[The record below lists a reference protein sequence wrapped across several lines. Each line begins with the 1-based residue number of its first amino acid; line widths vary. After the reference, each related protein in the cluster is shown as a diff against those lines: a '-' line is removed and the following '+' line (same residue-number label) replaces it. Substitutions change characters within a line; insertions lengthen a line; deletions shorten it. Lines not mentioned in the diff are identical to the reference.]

1 MRLVCGFGF
10 GDLSIVKTEALG
22 AAVAAALLL
31 TAAPV
36 VGWSAEN
43 PPERSPE
50 KAAERSADPTAG
62 LTRQAGLLPVYV
74 DKDKGRILVALPA
87 ADAGGVSGRF
97 LYVTALKTGLGS
109 APVGLDRARLGRSQ
123 ILVFRRIGQKVVAEY
138 ENPRFVAA
146 GASADEQAA
155 AHDAFAVSTVWAG
168 KVEGVTP
175 DGRILVD
182 LSGFLTRDVEDIA
195 GDLQRSGER
204 GYKLVPDLSVAD
216 PAAVKVFPLNLEFE
230 ARQTFASD
238 TPGPEVR
245 NIAPDAKLITLTVR
259 HSLIKLPEPGYVP
272 RYFDPRS
279 GGFDSIVYDYAAPL
293 DKDIAVRLA
302 HRYRLEKTDPTAAVS
317 PVKKPIV
324 YYVDR
329 AAPEP
334 VRTALQQG
342 ASWWAKAFEA
352 AGFKDA
358 YRVEIMPEGAD
369 PLDVR
374 YNVINWVDRAT
385 RGWSYGA
392 SVVDPRTGEIV
403 KGSVLLGALR
413 VRQDMLI
420 FEGLVGADLDGTGGP
435 NDPVQV
441 SITRLRE
448 LAAHEVGHT
457 LGFAHNFG
465 ASTQGRTSVMD
476 YPAPRVKLTGGK
488 IDLSDA
494 YGKDIGD
501 WDRFIVDWMY
511 ADVPAGPAGEQAL
524 AAKAKAAAEQLRF
537 VQDDDARPVNSGHPA
552 GAIWDDGSDPVAELD
567 RTMAVRRVA
576 IDQFG
581 ERALRPGEA
590 LEALRRKFV
599 PIYLLHRY
607 QVEAAAKSV
616 GGVDFGYGVKG
627 DRNAAAAVV
636 PAERQRAALT
646 ALMAAMTPQALDTP
660 ERLIPLLSSG
670 QSGRGDRQ
678 SEIETFG
685 TAGGPVYD
693 SLVAADVGAQ
703 IVLDALTASERLN
716 RLVDQHR
723 RDPAEPGVGEIT
735 HRLLTAAFT
744 PAAGRY
750 AEIAR
755 RVQTR
760 TVLDLAA
767 AARKPATSPG
777 AASEI
782 DQALADLA
790 VKLKATPGADPAERA
805 HRLRL
810 AALLQDK
817 DELKRVLADPKLKPE
832 TPPGMPIGEVD

>member
-1 MRLVCGFGF
+1 
-10 GDLSIVKTEALG
+10 VKTRLFG
-22 AAVAAALLL
+22 AAAAAVMLFAAMPALSQEKA
-31 TAAPV
+31 TAAKPGDAT
-36 VGWSAEN
+36 VGLA
-43 PPERSPE
+43 
-50 KAAERSADPTAG
+50 
-62 LTRQAGLLPVYV
+62 RQDGLLPVFI

-87 ADAGGVSGRF
+87 PDAGGASGRF

-109 APVGLDRARLGRSQ
+109 APIGLDRARISQ
-123 ILVFRRIGQKVVAEY
+123 SRILVFRRIGQKVIAEY
-138 ENPRFVAA
+138 ENPRFVAS

-168 KVEGVTP
+168 KVEGLTA
-175 DGRILVD
+175 DGRVLVD
-182 LSGFLTRDVEDIA
+182 LSGFLTRDAEDIA
-195 GDLQRSGER
+195 GGLQRSGER
-204 GYKLVPDLSVAD
+204 GYKIVPDLSVAD
-216 PAAVKVFPLNLEFE
+216 PSAVKVFPLNLEFE

-238 TPGPEVR
+238 TPGAEVR
-245 NIAPDAKLITLTVR
+245 NIAPDAKAITLTIR
-259 HSLIKLPEPGYVP
+259 HSLIKLPEPGYQP
-272 RYFDPRS
+272 RHFDPRA

-302 HRYRLEKTDPTAAVS
+302 HRFRLEKTDPSKAVS

-385 RGWSYGA
+385 RGWSYGQ
-392 SVVDPRTGEIV
+392 SITDPRTGEII

-420 FEGLVGADLDGTGGP
+420 FEGLVGADQDGKGGP
-435 NDPVQV
+435 SDPVQV

-448 LAAHEVGHT
+448 LSAHEVGHT

-465 ASTQGRTSVMD
+465 ASTQGRASVMD
-476 YPAPRVKLTGGK
+476 YPAPRVKLTSGK

-511 ADVPAGPAGEQAL
+511 GDVPAGAAGEKAL
-524 AAKAKAAAEQLRF
+524 AAKAKAAAEHLRF
-537 VQDDDARPVNSGHPA
+537 VQDDDARPVESGHPA
-552 GAIWDDGSDPVAELD
+552 GAIWDDGTDPIAELD
-567 RTMAVRRVA
+567 RMMAVRRVA
-576 IDQFG
+576 LDQFG
-581 ERALRPGEA
+581 EKALRPGEA

-627 DRNAAAAVV
+627 DKNAAATVV
-636 PAERQRAALT
+636 PADRQRAALT
-646 ALMAAMTPQALDTP
+646 SLLAAMTPEALDTP

-678 SEIETFG
+678 SEIEVFA
-685 TAGGPVYD
+685 TAGGPIYD

-703 IVLDALTASERLN
+703 VVLDALTASPRLN
-716 RLVDQHR
+716 RMVDQHR
-723 RDPAEPGVGEIT
+723 RDPNAPGVSELT
-735 HRLLTAAFT
+735 ERLLTATFA
-744 PAAGRY
+744 PATGRY
-750 AEIAR
+750 GEVAH

-760 TVLDLAA
+760 TVLELAE

-777 AASEI
+777 AAAEI
-782 DQALADLA
+782 EQALADLA
-790 VKLKATPGADPAERA
+790 VKLKAAPGSDPSERA

-810 AALLQDK
+810 AALLTDK

-832 TPPGMPIGEVD
+832 VPPGMPIGSAEDGEG

>member
-1 MRLVCGFGF
+1 M
-10 GDLSIVKTEALG
+10 LG
-22 AAVAAALLL
+22 AAAALAMVF
-31 TAAPV
+31 TSAPAKAVDTPQAPV
-36 VGWSAEN
+36 N
-43 PPERSPE
+43 PV
-50 KAAERSADPTAG
+50 AG
-62 LTRQAGLLPVYV
+62 LTRQDGLVPVYV

-87 ADAGGVSGRF
+87 ADATGVNGRF

-109 APVGLDRARLGRSQ
+109 APIGLDRARIGRSE
-123 ILVFRRIGQKVVAEY
+123 ILVFRRFGQKVVAEY
-138 ENPRFVAA
+138 ENPRFRAT

-168 KVEGVTP
+168 KVEGVMA
-175 DGRILVD
+175 DGRVLVD
-182 LSGFLTRDVEDIA
+182 LSSFLTRDVEDIA
-195 GDLQRSGER
+195 GDLQRAGEK
-204 GYKLVPDLSVAD
+204 GFKQVADLSVAD

-238 TPGPEVR
+238 TPGAEVR

-272 RYFDPRS
+272 RVFDPRS

-302 HRYRLEKTDPTAAVS
+302 HRFRLEKTDPSKAVS
-317 PVKKPIV
+317 TVKKPIV

-334 VRTALQQG
+334 IRTALQQG

-385 RGWSYGA
+385 RGWSYGQ
-392 SVVDPRTGEIV
+392 SITDPRTGEIV

-420 FEGLVGADLDGTGGP
+420 FEGLVGADQEGKGGP

-441 SITRLRE
+441 TITRLRE
-448 LAAHEVGHT
+448 LSAHEVGHT

-465 ASTQGRTSVMD
+465 ASTQGRPSVMD
-476 YPAPRVKLTGGK
+476 YPAPRVKLTAGK

-511 ADVPAGPAGEQAL
+511 ADVPAGAAGEKAL
-524 AAKAKAAAEQLRF
+524 AAKARAAAEHLRF
-537 VQDDDARPVNSGHPA
+537 VQDNDARPVGSGHPA
-552 GAIWDDGSDPVAELD
+552 GAIWDDGADSVAELD
-567 RTMAVRRVA
+567 RMMAVRKVA

-581 ERALRPGEA
+581 EQALKPGEA

-616 GGVDFGYGVKG
+616 GGADFGYGVKG
-627 DRNAAAAVV
+627 DRNAAATVV
-636 PAERQRAALT
+636 PGERQRAALS
-646 ALMAAMTPQALDTP
+646 ALLAAIKPEALDTP

-670 QSGRGDRQ
+670 QSGREDRQ
-678 SEIETFG
+678 SEIEVFA
-685 TAGGPVYD
+685 TAGGPIYD
-693 SLVAADVGAQ
+693 SLVAADVGTG
-703 IVLDALTASERLN
+703 IVVEALTAPERLN

-723 RDPAEPGVGEIT
+723 RDATEPGVGEVT
-735 HRLLTAAFT
+735 GRLLAAAFA

-750 AEIAR
+750 AEIAHR
-755 RVQTR
+755 TQTR
-760 TVLDLAA
+760 TVLDLAY
-767 AARKPATSPG
+767 AARLAATSPG

-790 VKLKATPGADPAERA
+790 VKLRAEPGTDPSERA
-805 HRLRL
+805 HRLHL
-810 AALLQDK
+810 AALLTDK
-817 DELKRVLADPKLKPE
+817 DELKRVLADPKMRPE
-832 TPPGMPIGEVD
+832 TPPGMPIGAAED

>member
-1 MRLVCGFGF
+1 MKSLLFG
-10 GDLSIVKTEALG
+10 
-22 AAVAAALLL
+22 AAALALL
-31 TAAPV
+31 SAASPA
-36 VGWSAEN
+36 SAKDAGA
-43 PPERSPE
+43 PARP
-50 KAAERSADPTAG
+50 AEVTAG
-62 LTRQAGLLPVYV
+62 LTRQDGLLPVYV
-74 DKDKGRILVALPA
+74 DKDKGRILVALPPP
-87 ADAGGVSGRF
+87 DAGGVSGRF

-109 APVGLDRARLGRSQ
+109 APVGLDRARIGRSQ
-123 ILVFRRIGQKVVAEY
+123 ILVFRRLGQKVIAEY
-138 ENPRFVAA
+138 ENPRFMAA

-168 KVEGVTP
+168 KVEGVTA

-182 LSGFLTRDVEDIA
+182 LASFLTRDAEDVA
-195 GDLQRSGER
+195 GDLKRGGEP

-216 PAAVKVFPLNLEFE
+216 PGAVKVFPLNLEFE
-230 ARQTFASD
+230 ARETFASD
-238 TPGPEVR
+238 TPGPETR
-245 NIAPDAKLITLTVR
+245 NIAPDAKLITLTIR
-259 HSLIKLPEPGYVP
+259 HSLIQLPEPGYTP
-272 RYFDPRS
+272 RLFDPRA
-279 GGFDSIVYDYAAPL
+279 GAFDSIVYDYAAPL

-302 HRYRLEKTDPTAAVS
+302 HRFRLEKTDPTAAVS

-334 VRTALQQG
+334 VRTALREG

-358 YRVEIMPEGAD
+358 YRVEIMPGGAD

-385 RGWSYGA
+385 RGWSYGQ
-392 SVVDPRTGEIV
+392 SIVDPRTGEII

-435 NDPVQV
+435 NDPVRV
-441 SITRLRE
+441 SIRRLRQ

-465 ASTQGRTSVMD
+465 ASTQGRASVMD
-476 YPAPRVKLTGGK
+476 YPAPRVKLTGGR

-494 YGKDIGD
+494 YGDDIGD
-501 WDRFIVDWMY
+501 WDRFIVAQMY
-511 ADVPAGPAGEQAL
+511 GDVPAGTAGQQVL
-524 AAKAKAAAEQLRF
+524 AARAKAAAERLRF
-537 VQDDDARPVNSGHPA
+537 VQDDDARPTGSGHPA
-552 GAIWDDGSDPVAELD
+552 GAIWDDGADAVAELD
-567 RTMAVRRVA
+567 RVMAVRRVA

-590 LEALRRKFV
+590 LEALRRRFV

-627 DRNAAAAVV
+627 DRNAAATLV
-636 PAERQRAALT
+636 PPERQRAALGS
-646 ALMAAMTPQALDTP
+646 LLAAMTPQALDTP

-670 QSGRGDRQ
+670 QSGDGDRQ
-678 SEIETFG
+678 SEIETFA

-693 SLVAADVGAQ
+693 SLAAADVGAQ
-703 IVLDALTASERLN
+703 VVLDTLTAPERLN

-723 RDPAEPGVGEIT
+723 RDPAEPGVGEVT
-735 HRLLTAAFT
+735 GRLLAAAFA

-755 RVQTR
+755 RIQTR
-760 TVLDLAA
+760 AALDLAA

-777 AASEI
+777 AAAEI

-790 VKLKATPGADPAERA
+790 VKLKAAPGADPAERA

-817 DELKRVLADPKLKPE
+817 DELKRVLGDPKARPAI
-832 TPPGMPIGEVD
+832 PPGMPIGEVD

>member
-1 MRLVCGFGF
+1 VAVTL
-10 GDLSIVKTEALG
+10 LLG
-22 AAVAAALLL
+22 AAPAFAFADKPAEAP
-31 TAAPV
+31 AAP
-36 VGWSAEN
+36 
-43 PPERSPE
+43 
-50 KAAERSADPTAG
+50 KAQDPTGG
-62 LTRQAGLLPVYV
+62 LPRQDGLASVYV

-87 ADAGGVSGRF
+87 ADASGANGRF

-109 APVGLDRARLGRSQ
+109 APVGLDRARIGRSQ
-123 ILVFRRIGQKVVAEY
+123 ILVFRRIGSKVIAEY
-138 ENPRFVAA
+138 ENPRFIASN
-146 GASADEQAA
+146 ASADEQAA

-168 KVEGVTP
+168 KVEGVLP
-175 DGRILVD
+175 DGRVLVD

-238 TPGPEVR
+238 TPGPETR

-279 GGFDSIVYDYAAPL
+279 GGFDSLVYDFAAPL

-302 HRYRLEKTDPTAAVS
+302 HRFRLEKTDPSKAVS

-374 YNVINWVDRAT
+374 YNVINWVNRAT
-385 RGWSYGA
+385 RGWSYGQ
-392 SVVDPRTGEIV
+392 SITDPRTGEIV
-403 KGSVLLGALR
+403 KGSVLLGSLR

-420 FEGLVGADLDGTGGP
+420 FEGLVGADQDGTGSP

-465 ASTQGRTSVMD
+465 ASTQGRPSVMD
-476 YPAPRVKLTGGK
+476 YPAPRVKVTAGK
-488 IDLSDA
+488 VDLSDA

-501 WDRFIVDWMY
+501 WDKFIVDWMY
-511 ADVPAGPAGEQAL
+511 ADVPPGPAGERAL
-524 AAKAKAAAEQLRF
+524 AAKAKAASEHLRF
-537 VQDDDARPVNSGHPA
+537 VQDDDSRPVDSGHPA
-552 GAIWDDGSDPVAELD
+552 GAIWDDGADPIAELD
-567 RTMAVRRVA
+567 RMMAVRRVA

-607 QVEAAAKSV
+607 QVEAAAKSLA
-616 GGVDFGYGVKG
+616 GVDFGYGVKG
-627 DRNAAAAVV
+627 DASAAAKLV
-636 PAERQRAALT
+636 PADRQRAAL
-646 ALMAAMTPQALDTP
+646 ASLLAAMTPAALDTP

-670 QSGRGDRQ
+670 QSGRNDRQ
-678 SEIETFG
+678 SDIETFD
-685 TAGGPVYD
+685 TAGGPIYD
-693 SLVAADVGAQ
+693 SLVTADVGAQ
-703 IVLDALTASERLN
+703 VVLDALTAPARLN

-723 RDPAEPGVGEIT
+723 RDGAQPGVGEVT
-735 HRLLTAAFT
+735 HRILTATFA

-750 AEIAR
+750 AEVAR
-755 RVQTR
+755 RIQTR

-790 VKLKATPGADPAERA
+790 VKLKATPGTDPAERA

-817 DELKRVLADPKLKPE
+817 EELKRVLADVKARPE
-832 TPPGMPIGEVD
+832 VPPGMPIGADDGEF

>member
-1 MRLVCGFGF
+1 MKS
-10 GDLSIVKTEALG
+10 DALG
-22 AAVAAALLL
+22 AAAMLAVGAAALLL

-36 VGWSAEN
+36 PAWADKA
-43 PPERSPE
+43 PE
-50 KAAERSADPTAG
+50 KPAEKPADKAPDPTAG
-62 LTRQAGLLPVYV
+62 LARQDGLLPIYV

-87 ADAGGVSGRF
+87 ADASGVSGRF

-109 APVGLDRARLGRSQ
+109 APVGLDRARIGRSE

-155 AHDAFAVSTVWAG
+155 AHDAFAPSTVWAG
-168 KVEGVTP
+168 KVESVMA

-182 LSGFLTRDVEDIA
+182 LSSFLTRDVEDIA

-204 GYKLVPDLSVAD
+204 GYKLVPDLTVAD
-216 PAAVKVFPLNLEFE
+216 PSAVKVFPLNLEFD

-238 TPGPEVR
+238 TPSPEVR

-293 DKDIAVRLA
+293 DKDLAVRLA
-302 HRYRLEKTDPTAAVS
+302 HRYRLEKTDPTAARS

-324 YYVDR
+324 FYVDR

-334 VRTALQQG
+334 IRTALREG
-342 ASWWAKAFEA
+342 VAWWSDAFAA
-352 AGFKDA
+352 AGYEGAFRA
-358 YRVEIMPEGAD
+358 EIMPEGMD
-369 PLDVR
+369 PMDIR

-385 RGWSYGA
+385 RGWSYGQPI
-392 SVVDPRTGEIV
+392 SDPRTGEIV
-403 KGSVLLGALR
+403 KGNVLLGSLR

-420 FEGLVGADLDGTGGP
+420 FEGLVGADQDGKGGP

-476 YPAPRVKLTGGK
+476 YPAPRVKLTNGK

-494 YGKDIGD
+494 YGKDIGE
-501 WDRFIVDWMY
+501 WDRFIVDWLY
-511 ADVPAGPAGEQAL
+511 ADVPAGPAGERAL
-524 AAKAKAAAEQLRF
+524 AAKAKAAAEHLRF
-537 VQDDDARPVNSGHPA
+537 VQDDDARPVGSGHPA
-552 GAIWDDGSDPVAELD
+552 GAIWDDGTDPVAELD
-567 RTMAVRRVA
+567 RMMAVRHAA

-627 DRNAAAAVV
+627 DRNAAALVV
-636 PAERQRAALT
+636 PADRQRAAL
-646 ALMAAMTPQALDTP
+646 ASLLAAITPEALDTP

-670 QSGRGDRQ
+670 QSGRNDRQ
-678 SEIETFG
+678 SDIEVFA

-703 IVLDALTASERLN
+703 VVLDALTAPARLN

-723 RDPAEPGVGEIT
+723 RDPAEPGVGEVT
-735 HRLLTAAFT
+735 QRLLTAAFT

-755 RVQTR
+755 RVQSR

-767 AARKPATSPG
+767 TARKPATSPG
-777 AASEI
+777 APPRRDRPGPGRPGREAEGPAPGPTPPSAPTTACAWPPSCRTRKNSSASWP
-782 DQALADLA
+782 
-790 VKLKATPGADPAERA
+790 TPSPA
-805 HRLRL
+805 
-810 AALLQDK
+810 
-817 DELKRVLADPKLKPE
+817 PKI
-832 TPPGMPIGEVD
+832 PPGMPIGEG

>member
-1 MRLVCGFGF
+1 
-10 GDLSIVKTEALG
+10 VKRVLFG
-22 AAVAAALLL
+22 AAAAAVLVLA
-31 TAAPV
+31 AAPV
-36 VGWSAEN
+36 MAFQAPAQSGA
-43 PPERSPE
+43 PAKP
-50 KAAERSADPTAG
+50 ADAVAG
-62 LTRQAGLLPVYV
+62 LTRQDGLLPTWV
-74 DKDKGRILVALPA
+74 DKDKGRILVALPP
-87 ADAGGVSGRF
+87 ADASGVSGRF

-109 APVGLDRARLGRSQ
+109 APIGLDRARISQ
-123 ILVFRRIGQKVVAEY
+123 AKILVFRRIGPKVIAEY

-168 KVEGVTP
+168 KVEGLTP
-175 DGRILVD
+175 DGRVLVD
-182 LSGFLTRDVEDIA
+182 LSTFLTRDVEDIA
-195 GDLQRSGER
+195 GDLQRNGER
-204 GYKLVPDLSVAD
+204 GFKIVPDLSVAD
-216 PAAVKVFPLNLEFE
+216 PSAVKVFPQNLEFE
-230 ARQTFASD
+230 ARQTFVSD

-259 HSLIKLPEPGYVP
+259 HSLIKLPDPGYVP
-272 RYFDPRS
+272 RYFDPRT

-302 HRYRLEKTDPTAAVS
+302 HRFRLEKTDPSKAVS

-324 YYVDR
+324 FYVDR

-334 VRTALQQG
+334 VRTALREG

-358 YRVEIMPEGAD
+358 YRVEVLPEGAD

-374 YNVINWVDRAT
+374 YNMINWVDRAT

-392 SVVDPRTGEIV
+392 SIADPRTGEII

-420 FEGLVGADLDGTGGP
+420 FEGLVGADQDGKGGA
-435 NDPVQV
+435 NDPMRAA
-441 SITRLRE
+441 IGRLHQ

-465 ASTQGRTSVMD
+465 ASTQGRPSVMD
-476 YPAPRVKLTGGK
+476 YPPPRVKLTGGK

-511 ADVPAGPAGEQAL
+511 ADAPPGAAGEKVL
-524 AAKAKAAAEQLRF
+524 AGKARAAAEKLRF
-537 VQDDDARPVNSGHPA
+537 VQDTDARPVESGHPD
-552 GAIWDDGSDPVAELD
+552 GAIWDDGADPIAELD
-567 RTMAVRRVA
+567 RMMAVRKVA

-581 ERALRPGEA
+581 EKALRPGEA
-590 LEALRRKFV
+590 LEALRRKFA

-607 QVEAAAKSV
+607 QVEAAAKSL
-616 GGVDFGYGVKG
+616 GGIDFGYGVKG
-627 DRNAAAAVV
+627 DKNAAAALV

-646 ALMAAMTPQALDTP
+646 SLLAAITPEALDTP

-670 QSGRGDRQ
+670 QSGRNDRQ
-678 SEIETFG
+678 SDIEVFA

-693 SLVAADVGAQ
+693 SLVAADVGTG
-703 IVLDALTASERLN
+703 VVVEALTAPARLN

-723 RDPAEPGVGEIT
+723 RDAAEPGVGEVT
-735 HRLLTAAFT
+735 GKLLDAVFR
-744 PAAGRY
+744 PATGRY

-755 RVQTR
+755 RSQTR
-760 TVLDLAA
+760 TALDLAY
-767 AARKPATSPG
+767 AARQPATSPG

-790 VKLKATPGADPAERA
+790 EKLKAQPGTDPAERA
-805 HRLRL
+805 HRLHL
-810 AALLQDK
+810 AALLTDK
-817 DELKRVLADPKLKPE
+817 EELKRVLADPKMRPE
-832 TPPGMPIGEVD
+832 TPPGMPIGEDDDGDY

>member
-1 MRLVCGFGF
+1 MKSAIFGA
-10 GDLSIVKTEALG
+10 SVAI
-22 AAVAAALLL
+22 AVLLAAAPTL
-31 TAAPV
+31 ARDEKP
-36 VGWSAEN
+36 AE
-43 PPERSPE
+43 
-50 KAAERSADPTAG
+50 KSADVTAG
-62 LTRQAGLLPVYV
+62 LTRQDGLLPVYV
-74 DKDKGRILVALPA
+74 DRDKGRILVALPPP
-87 ADAGGVSGRF
+87 DVEGVSGRF
-97 LYVTALKTGLGS
+97 IYVTALKTGLGS
-109 APVGLDRARLGRSQ
+109 APVGLDRARIGSSQ

-138 ENPRFVAA
+138 ENSRFVAA
-146 GASADEQAA
+146 GASADERAA
-155 AHDAFAVSTVWAG
+155 ARDAFAVSTVWAG
-168 KVEGVTP
+168 KVEGVTA
-175 DGRILVD
+175 DGRTLID
-182 LSGFLTRDVEDIA
+182 LSSFLTRDVEDVA
-195 GDLQRSGER
+195 GDLKRAGEP
-204 GYKLVPDLSVAD
+204 GYKLVPDLSLAD
-216 PAAVKVFPLNLEFE
+216 PAAVKVFPQNLEFE

-238 TPGPEVR
+238 TPGAETR
-245 NIAPDAKLITLTVR
+245 NIAPDAKLITLTIR
-259 HSLIKLPEPGYVP
+259 HSLVKLPEPGYVP
-272 RYFDPRS
+272 RRFDPRS
-279 GGFDSIVYDYAAPL
+279 GAFNSIVYDYGAAL

-302 HRYRLEKTDPTAAVS
+302 HRFRLQKTDPTAAVS

-358 YRVEIMPEGAD
+358 YRVEVMPQGAD

-385 RGWSYGA
+385 RGWSYGQ
-392 SVVDPRTGEIV
+392 SITDPRTGEII
-403 KGSVLLGALR
+403 KGSVLLGSLR

-420 FEGLVGADLDGTGGP
+420 FEGLVGADQDGTGGP

-441 SITRLRE
+441 SLTRLRE
-448 LAAHEVGHT
+448 LSAHEVGHT

-476 YPAPRVKLTGGK
+476 YPAPRVKLTDGK

-494 YGKDIGD
+494 YGTDIGE
-501 WDRFIVDWMY
+501 WDRFLVDWMY
-511 ADVPAGPAGEQAL
+511 ADVPPGAAGEAAL
-524 AAKAKAAAEQLRF
+524 AAKAKAAAEHLRF
-537 VQDDDARPVNSGHPA
+537 VQDDDARPVGSGHPA
-552 GAIWDDGSDPVAELD
+552 GAIWDDGSDPIAELD
-567 RTMAVRRVA
+567 RIMAVRHVA
-576 IDQFG
+576 LQQFG

-590 LEALRRKFV
+590 LEALRRKYV

-607 QVEAAAKSV
+607 QVEATAKSV

-627 DRNAAAAVV
+627 DRNAASVVV
-636 PAERQRAALT
+636 PADRQIASLT
-646 ALMAAMTPQALDTP
+646 ALLAAMTPQALDTP

-670 QSGRGDRQ
+670 QSGDSDRQ
-678 SEIETFG
+678 SEIEVFD
-685 TAGGPVYD
+685 TAGGPVFD
-693 SLVAADVGAQ
+693 SLAAADVGAGL
-703 IVLDALTASERLN
+703 VLDALTASERLN

-723 RDPAEPGVGEIT
+723 RDAAEPGVGEVT
-735 HRLLTAAFT
+735 QRLLTAAFA

-767 AARKPATSPG
+767 AARRSATSPG
-777 AASEI
+777 AASQI

-790 VKLKATPGADPAERA
+790 VKLKTTPGADPAERA

-817 DELKRVLADPKLKPE
+817 DELRRVLADPKLKAQV
-832 TPPGMPIGEVD
+832 PPGMPIGEDWGGEG

>member
-1 MRLVCGFGF
+1 MKSRLFG
-10 GDLSIVKTEALG
+10 
-22 AAVAAALLL
+22 AVAFAVILLAAGRASAKEDP
-31 TAAPV
+31 AAPIK
-36 VGWSAEN
+36 
-43 PPERSPE
+43 P
-50 KAAERSADPTAG
+50 ADPVAG
-62 LTRQAGLLPVYV
+62 LTRQEGLLPTYV
-74 DKDKGRILVALPA
+74 DSDKGRILVALPK
-87 ADAGGVSGRF
+87 ADADGTSGRF

-109 APVGLDRARLGRSQ
+109 AAAGLDRARIGRGE
-123 ILVFRRIGQKVVAEY
+123 ILVFRRLGQKVIAEY
-138 ENPRFVAA
+138 ENPRFVAPA
-146 GASADEQAA
+146 GSIDEQVA

-168 KVEGVTP
+168 KVEGVLP

-182 LSGFLTRDVEDIA
+182 LSSFLTRDVEDIA
-195 GDLQRSGER
+195 GDLQRSGEK
-204 GYKLVPDLSVAD
+204 GYKLVPDLSMAD
-216 PAAVKVFPLNLEFE
+216 PGAVKVFPLNLEFE

-272 RYFDPRS
+272 RRFDPRS
-279 GGFDSIVYDYAAPL
+279 GGFDSLVYDYSAPL
-293 DKDIAVRLA
+293 DKDLAVRLA
-302 HRYRLEKTDPTAAVS
+302 HRFRLEKTDPSAAVS
-317 PVKKPIV
+317 TVKKPIV

-334 VRTALQQG
+334 VRSALREG
-342 ASWWAKAFEA
+342 AAWWAKAFEA

-369 PLDVR
+369 PLDIR
-374 YNVINWVDRAT
+374 YNVINWVNRAT
-385 RGWSYGA
+385 RGWSYGQSIA
-392 SVVDPRTGEIV
+392 DPRTGEII
-403 KGSVLLGALR
+403 KGSVLLGSLR

-420 FEGLVGADLDGTGGP
+420 FEGLVGADQDGTGGP
-435 NDPVQV
+435 SDPVQV

-465 ASTQGRTSVMD
+465 ASTQGRASVMD
-476 YPAPRVKLTGGK
+476 YPAPRVKLTSGK

-494 YGKDIGD
+494 YGKDIGE
-501 WDRFIVDWMY
+501 WDRFLVDWMY
-511 ADVPAGPAGEQAL
+511 ADVPAGPAGERAL
-524 AAKAKAAAEQLRF
+524 AAKAKAVAEHLRF
-537 VQDDDARPVNSGHPA
+537 VQDDDARPVGSGHPA
-552 GAIWDDGSDPVAELD
+552 GGIWDDGADPIAELD
-567 RTMAVRRVA
+567 RMMAVRKAA

-607 QVEAAAKSV
+607 QVEAAAKSL

-627 DRNAAAAVV
+627 DRNAAAILV
-636 PAERQRAALT
+636 PADRQRAALT
-646 ALMAAMTPQALDTP
+646 ALLAAMTPEALDTP

-670 QSGRGDRQ
+670 QSGRDDRQ
-678 SEIETFG
+678 SDIEVLA

-703 IVLDALTASERLN
+703 VVLDALTAPARLN

-723 RDPAEPGVGEIT
+723 RDATEPGVGEVT
-735 HRLLTAAFT
+735 QTLLTHAFA

-750 AEIAR
+750 AELAR

-760 TVLDLAA
+760 TVLALAE
-767 AARKPATSPG
+767 AARRPQTAPG

-782 DQALADLA
+782 GQALADLA
-790 VKLKATPGADPAERA
+790 VNLKAAPGTDPAGRA

-810 AALLQDK
+810 AALLQDRE
-817 DELKRVLADPKLKPE
+817 ELKRALADVKAKPE
-832 TPPGMPIGEVD
+832 VPPGMPIGEVDG

>member
-1 MRLVCGFGF
+1 MKSGL
-10 GDLSIVKTEALG
+10 LG
-22 AAVAAALLL
+22 AAAAAALLL
-31 TAAPV
+31 AASPV
-36 VGWSAEN
+36 LAKEEGPPAKPAE
-43 PPERSPE
+43 
-50 KAAERSADPTAG
+50 ATAG
-62 LTRQAGLLPVYV
+62 LTRQDGLLPVYV
-74 DKDKGRILVALPA
+74 DKDKGRILVALPP
-87 ADAGGVSGRF
+87 ADAEGVSGRF
-97 LYVTALKTGLGS
+97 LYVTTLKTGLGS
-109 APVGLDRARLGRSQ
+109 ASVGLDRARINDTE
-123 ILVFRRIGQKVVAEY
+123 ILVFRRLGPKVVAEF

-155 AHDAFAVSTVWAG
+155 ARDAFATSTVWAG
-168 KVEGVTP
+168 KVEGVTA

-182 LSGFLTRDVEDIA
+182 LASFLTRDVGDVA
-195 GDLQRSGER
+195 GAMKRAGEL
-204 GYKLVPDLSVAD
+204 GYKLVPDLSLAD
-216 PAAVKVFPLNLEFE
+216 PGAVKVFPLNLEFE
-230 ARQTFASD
+230 ARETFASD
-238 TPGPEVR
+238 TPGPETR
-245 NIAPDAKLITLTVR
+245 NIAPDAKQITLTVR

-272 RYFDPRS
+272 RLFDPRS

-293 DKDIAVRLA
+293 DKDLAVRVA
-302 HRYRLEKTDPTAAVS
+302 HRFRLEKTDPSAAVS

-324 YYVDR
+324 FYVDR

-334 VRTALQQG
+334 VRTALREG
-342 ASWWAKAFEA
+342 AAWWAKAFEA

-374 YNVINWVDRAT
+374 YNVINWVNRAT
-385 RGWSYGA
+385 RGWSYGQ
-392 SVVDPRTGEIV
+392 SITDPRTGEII

-420 FEGLVGADLDGTGGP
+420 FEGLVGADQDGTGGP
-435 NDPVQV
+435 NDPVRAA
-441 SITRLRE
+441 IGRLHQ

-465 ASTQGRTSVMD
+465 ASTQGRPSVMD
-476 YPAPRVKLTGGK
+476 YPAPRVKLTGGR

-494 YGKDIGD
+494 YGTDIGD
-501 WDRFIVDWMY
+501 WDRFLVDWMY
-511 ADVPAGPAGEQAL
+511 ADAPAGAAGQRAL
-524 AAKAKAAAEQLRF
+524 AAKARAAAEHLRF
-537 VQDDDARPVNSGHPA
+537 VQDSDARPAGSGHPA
-552 GAIWDDGSDPVAELD
+552 GAIWDDGPDPVAELD
-567 RTMAVRRVA
+567 RMMQVRRVA
-576 IDQFG
+576 VDQFG

-616 GGVDFGYGVKG
+616 GGVDFGYGMKG
-627 DRNAAAAVV
+627 DRNAAAALV
-636 PAERQRAALT
+636 PPERQRAAL
-646 ALMAAMTPQALDTP
+646 ASLLAAMTPAALDTP

-670 QSGRGDRQ
+670 QPGDDDRQ
-678 SEIETFG
+678 STIETFP

-693 SLVAADVGAQ
+693 SLAAADIGAQ
-703 IVLDALTASERLN
+703 VVLDPLLAPERLN

-723 RDPAEPGVGEIT
+723 RDPAEPGVGEVT

-744 PAAGRY
+744 PAAGRQ

-755 RVQTR
+755 RIQSR

-767 AARKPATSPG
+767 AARRPATSPG

-782 DQALADLA
+782 GQALADLA
-790 VKLKATPGADPAERA
+790 VKLKAAPGADPAERA

-817 DELKRVLADPKLKPE
+817 DELKRVLADTKSRPE
-832 TPPGMPIGEVD
+832 IPPGMPIGEVD

>member
-1 MRLVCGFGF
+1 
-10 GDLSIVKTEALG
+10 VKLGLFG
-22 AAVAAALLL
+22 AAATAALLL
-31 TAAPV
+31 AAAAPALAFQ
-36 VGWSAEN
+36 SA
-43 PPERSPE
+43 
-50 KAAERSADPTAG
+50 AARPADAVAG
-62 LTRQAGLLPVYV
+62 LTRQDGLLPTYV
-74 DKDKGRILVALPA
+74 DRDKGRILVALPA
-87 ADAGGVSGRF
+87 ADKDGVNGRF

-109 APVGLDRARLGRSQ
+109 APVGLDRARVSQ
-123 ILVFRRIGQKVVAEY
+123 SKILVFRRIGGKVIAEY
-138 ENPRFVAA
+138 ENPRFIAA
-146 GASADEQAA
+146 GASADEQTA

-168 KVEGVTP
+168 KVEGVMP
-175 DGRILVD
+175 DGRVLVD
-182 LSGFLTRDVEDIA
+182 LSTFLTRDVEDIA
-195 GDLQRSGER
+195 GDLQRAGEK

-216 PAAVKVFPLNLEFE
+216 PAAVKVFPQNLEFE

-259 HSLIKLPEPGYVP
+259 HSLIKLPEPGYTP

-302 HRYRLEKTDPTAAVS
+302 HRFRLEKTDPSKAVS

-324 YYVDR
+324 FYVDR

-334 VRTALQQG
+334 VRTALRQG

-392 SVVDPRTGEIV
+392 SISDPRTGEII

-420 FEGLVGADLDGTGGP
+420 FEGLVGADQDGKGGP
-435 NDPVQV
+435 NDPMAAA
-441 SITRLRE
+441 IGRLHQ

-476 YPAPRVKLTGGK
+476 YPPPRIKLTNGK

-501 WDRFIVDWMY
+501 WDKFLVDWMY
-511 ADVPAGPAGEQAL
+511 ADVPPGAAGRKVL
-524 AAKAKAAAEQLRF
+524 ADKAKAAAEKLRF
-537 VQDDDARPVNSGHPA
+537 VQDTDGRPVESGHPD
-552 GAIWDDGSDPVAELD
+552 GAIWDDGADPIAELD
-567 RTMAVRRVA
+567 RMMAVRKVA

-581 ERALRPGEA
+581 EQALRPGEA

-607 QVEAAAKSV
+607 QVEAAAKSL

-627 DRNAAAAVV
+627 DRNAEATLV
-636 PAERQRAALT
+636 PADRQRAALN
-646 ALMAAMTPQALDTP
+646 ALLAAMTPQVLDTP

-670 QSGRGDRQ
+670 QPGREDRQ
-678 SEIETFG
+678 TEIEIFP
-685 TAGGPVYD
+685 TAGGPIYD
-693 SLVAADVGAQ
+693 SLAAADVGAG
-703 IVLDALTASERLN
+703 VVVEALTAPARLN

-723 RDPAEPGVGEIT
+723 RDANQPGVGEVT
-735 HRLLTAAFT
+735 GRLLDAAFT
-744 PAAGRY
+744 PATGRY

-760 TVLDLAA
+760 TVLDLAF
-767 AARKPATSPG
+767 AARQAATSPN

-790 VKLKATPGADPAERA
+790 DKLKASPGTDPAERA

-810 AALLQDK
+810 AALLTDK
-817 DELKRVLADPKLKPE
+817 DELKRVLADPRMRPE
-832 TPPGMPIGEVD
+832 TPPGMPIGEMD

>member
-1 MRLVCGFGF
+1 M
-10 GDLSIVKTEALG
+10 LG
-22 AAVAAALLL
+22 AAAALAMVF
-31 TAAPV
+31 TSAPAKAVDTPQAPV
-36 VGWSAEN
+36 N
-43 PPERSPE
+43 PV
-50 KAAERSADPTAG
+50 AG
-62 LTRQAGLLPVYV
+62 LTRQDGLVPVYV

-87 ADAGGVSGRF
+87 ADATGVNGRF

-109 APVGLDRARLGRSQ
+109 APIGLDRARIGRSE
-123 ILVFRRIGQKVVAEY
+123 ILVFRRFGQKVVAEY
-138 ENPRFVAA
+138 ENPRFRAT

-168 KVEGVTP
+168 KVEGVMA
-175 DGRILVD
+175 DGRVLVD
-182 LSGFLTRDVEDIA
+182 LSSFLTRDVEDIA
-195 GDLQRSGER
+195 GDLQRAGEK
-204 GYKLVPDLSVAD
+204 GFKQVADLSVAD

-238 TPGPEVR
+238 TPGAEVR

-272 RYFDPRS
+272 RVFDPRS

-302 HRYRLEKTDPTAAVS
+302 HRFRLEKTDPSKAVS
-317 PVKKPIV
+317 TVKKPIV

-334 VRTALQQG
+334 IRTALQQG

-385 RGWSYGA
+385 RGWSYGQ
-392 SVVDPRTGEIV
+392 SITDPRTGEIV

-420 FEGLVGADLDGTGGP
+420 FEGLVGADQEGKGGP

-448 LAAHEVGHT
+448 LSAHEVGHT

-465 ASTQGRTSVMD
+465 ASTQGRPSVMD
-476 YPAPRVKLTGGK
+476 YPAPRVKLTAGK

-511 ADVPAGPAGEQAL
+511 ADVPAGAAGEKAL
-524 AAKAKAAAEQLRF
+524 AAKARAAAEHLRF
-537 VQDDDARPVNSGHPA
+537 VQDNDARPVGSGHPA
-552 GAIWDDGSDPVAELD
+552 GAIWDDGADSVAELD
-567 RTMAVRRVA
+567 RMMAVRKVA

-581 ERALRPGEA
+581 EQALKPGEA

-627 DRNAAAAVV
+627 DRNAAATVV
-636 PAERQRAALT
+636 PGERQRAALS
-646 ALMAAMTPQALDTP
+646 ALLAAIKPEALDTP

-670 QSGRGDRQ
+670 QSGREDRQ
-678 SEIETFG
+678 SEIEVFA
-685 TAGGPVYD
+685 TAGGPIDD
-693 SLVAADVGAQ
+693 SLVAADVGTG
-703 IVLDALTASERLN
+703 IVVEALTAPERLN

-723 RDPAEPGVGEIT
+723 RDATEPGVGEVT
-735 HRLLTAAFT
+735 GRLLAAAFA

-750 AEIAR
+750 AEIAHR
-755 RVQTR
+755 TQTR
-760 TVLDLAA
+760 TVLDLAY
-767 AARKPATSPG
+767 AARLAATSPG

-790 VKLKATPGADPAERA
+790 VKLRAEPGTDPSERA
-805 HRLRL
+805 HRLHL
-810 AALLQDK
+810 AALLTDK
-817 DELKRVLADPKLKPE
+817 DELKRVLADPKMRPE
-832 TPPGMPIGEVD
+832 TPPGMPIGAAED

>member
-1 MRLVCGFGF
+1 MKSGLF
-10 GDLSIVKTEALG
+10 SAAAA
-22 AAVAAALLL
+22 AAVLLAVSPAL
-31 TAAPV
+31 A
-36 VGWSAEN
+36 SAEK
-43 PPERSPE
+43 P
-50 KAAERSADPTAG
+50 AEVTAG
-62 LTRQAGLLPVYV
+62 LARRDGLLPVYV
-74 DKDKGRILVALPA
+74 DKARGRILVALPP
-87 ADAGGVSGRF
+87 ADAEGVSGRF

-109 APVGLDRARLGRSQ
+109 APVGLDRARVSQ
-123 ILVFRRIGQKVVAEY
+123 SRILVFRRIGQKVVAEY

-168 KVEGVTP
+168 KVEGLTA
-175 DGRILVD
+175 DGRTLVD
-182 LSGFLTRDVEDIA
+182 LSGFLTRDVEDVA
-195 GDLQRSGER
+195 GDLKRSGEP
-204 GYKLVPDLSVAD
+204 GYKLVPDLSLAD
-216 PAAVKVFPLNLEFE
+216 PAAVKVFPQNIEFE
-230 ARQTFASD
+230 ARETFASD
-238 TPGPEVR
+238 TPGPETR
-245 NIAPDAKLITLTVR
+245 NIAPDPKLLTLTIR
-259 HSLIKLPEPGYVP
+259 HSVIKLPDPGYVP
-272 RYFDPRS
+272 RLFDPRA
-279 GGFDSIVYDYAAPL
+279 GAFDSIVYDYAAPL

-302 HRYRLEKTDPTAAVS
+302 HRFRLEKTDPTAAIS

-324 YYVDR
+324 FYVDR

-334 VRTALQQG
+334 IRTALQQG

-369 PLDVR
+369 PLDIR

-385 RGWSYGA
+385 RGWSYGQ
-392 SVVDPRTGEIV
+392 SVVDPRTGEVI

-420 FEGLVGADLDGTGGP
+420 FEGLVGADQDGTGGP

-441 SITRLRE
+441 SLARLRQ

-465 ASTQGRTSVMD
+465 ASTQGRASVMD
-476 YPAPRVKLTGGK
+476 YPAARVKLANGK

-494 YGKDIGD
+494 YGADIGD

-511 ADVPAGPAGEQAL
+511 ADVPAGAAGEKVL
-524 AAKAKAAAEQLRF
+524 AAKARAAAEHMRF
-537 VQDDDARPVNSGHPA
+537 VQDDDARPMSSGHPA
-552 GAIWDDGSDPVAELD
+552 GAIWDDGADAVAELD
-567 RTMAVRRVA
+567 RMMAVRRVA

-607 QVEAAAKSV
+607 QVDAAAKSV

-627 DRNAAAAVV
+627 DRNAAAVVV
-636 PAERQRAALT
+636 PANRQRAALA
-646 ALMAAMTPQALDTP
+646 ALLAAMTPQALDTP

-678 SEIETFG
+678 SEIETFA

-693 SLVAADVGAQ
+693 GLAAADVGAQ
-703 IVLDALTASERLN
+703 VVLDNLTAPARLN
-716 RLVDQHR
+716 RLVDQNR
-723 RDPAEPGVGEIT
+723 RDPNEPGVGELA
-735 HRLLTAAFT
+735 HSLLAAAFT
-744 PAAGRY
+744 PAAGRH
-750 AEIAR
+750 AAIAR

-760 TVLDLAA
+760 TVLELAA
-767 AARKPATSPG
+767 AARNPATSPG
-777 AASEI
+777 AAAEI
-782 DQALADLA
+782 GQALADLA
-790 VKLKATPGADPAERA
+790 VQLKAAPGVDPADRA
-805 HRLRL
+805 QRLRL

-817 DELKRVLADPKLKPE
+817 DELTRVLADPKSKPE
-832 TPPGMPIGEVD
+832 TPPGMPIGE

>member
-1 MRLVCGFGF
+1 MKPGLF
-10 GDLSIVKTEALG
+10 S
-22 AAVAAALLL
+22 AAAAAILLA
-31 TAAPV
+31 AAP
-36 VGWSAEN
+36 ALAFQ
-43 PPERSPE
+43 E
-50 KAAERSADPTAG
+50 KAAPRPSEATAG
-62 LTRQAGLLPVYV
+62 LTRQDGLLATYV
-74 DKDKGRILVALPA
+74 DKERGRILVALPP
-87 ADAGGVSGRF
+87 ADASGVSGRF

-109 APVGLDRARLGRSQ
+109 APVGLDRARISRSR
-123 ILVFRRIGQKVVAEY
+123 ILVFRRLGQKVIAEY

-146 GASADEQAA
+146 GASSDEQAA

-175 DGRILVD
+175 DGAILVD
-182 LSGFLTRDVEDIA
+182 LSSFLTRDVEDIA
-195 GDLQRSGER
+195 GDLQRSGEK
-204 GYKLVPDLSVAD
+204 GYKLVPDLSLAD
-216 PAAVKVFPLNLEFE
+216 PSAVKVFPQNLEFE

-238 TPGPEVR
+238 TPGAEVR
-245 NIAPDAKLITLTVR
+245 NIAPDAKMITLTVR
-259 HSLIKLPEPGYVP
+259 HSLIKLPEPGYQP
-272 RYFDPRS
+272 RVFDPRS

-302 HRYRLEKTDPTAAVS
+302 HRFRLEKTDPTKAVS

-324 YYVDR
+324 FYVDR

-334 VRTALQQG
+334 IRTALQQG

-385 RGWSYGA
+385 RGWSYGQ
-392 SVVDPRTGEIV
+392 SITDPRTGEII

-420 FEGLVGADLDGTGGP
+420 FEGLVGADQDGKGGS

-476 YPAPRVKLTGGK
+476 YPPPRVKLTSGK

-501 WDRFIVDWMY
+501 WDKFIVDWMY
-511 ADVPAGPAGEQAL
+511 APVPAGPVGEKLL
-524 AAKAKAAAEQLRF
+524 AAKATAAAEHLRF
-537 VQDDDARPVNSGHPA
+537 VQDEDARPVDSAHPA
-552 GAIWDDGSDPVAELD
+552 GAIWDDGADPIAELD
-567 RTMAVRRVA
+567 RMMAARKVA

-590 LEALRRKFV
+590 LEALRRKFA

-627 DRNAAAAVV
+627 DKNAAALLT
-636 PAERQRAALT
+636 PPERQRAALT
-646 ALMAAMTPQALDTP
+646 SLMAAMTPEVLDTP

-670 QSGRGDRQ
+670 QSGGEDRQ
-678 SEIETFG
+678 SQIEVFA

-693 SLVAADVGAQ
+693 SLVAADVGAG
-703 IVLDALTASERLN
+703 IVVEALTAPARLN

-723 RDPAEPGVGEIT
+723 RDPNEPGVGEVT
-735 HRLLTAAFT
+735 QRLLTTAFT
-744 PAAGRY
+744 PATGRY
-750 AEIAR
+750 GEIAR
-755 RVQTR
+755 RIQTR
-760 TVLDLAA
+760 TVLDLAF
-767 AARKPATSPG
+767 AARLAATSPG

-782 DQALADLA
+782 NQALDDLA
-790 VKLKATPGADPAERA
+790 DKLKASPGTDPSERA

-817 DELKRVLADPKLKPE
+817 EELKRILADPKMRPE
-832 TPPGMPIGEVD
+832 TPPGMPIGEDDDGDF

>member
-1 MRLVCGFGF
+1 M
-10 GDLSIVKTEALG
+10 LG
-22 AAVAAALLL
+22 AAAALAMVF
-31 TAAPV
+31 TSAPAKAVDTPQAPV
-36 VGWSAEN
+36 N
-43 PPERSPE
+43 PV
-50 KAAERSADPTAG
+50 AG
-62 LTRQAGLLPVYV
+62 LTRQDGLVPVYV

-87 ADAGGVSGRF
+87 ADATGVNGRF

-109 APVGLDRARLGRSQ
+109 APIGLDRARIGRSE
-123 ILVFRRIGQKVVAEY
+123 ILVFRRFGQKVVAEY
-138 ENPRFVAA
+138 ENPRFRAT

-168 KVEGVTP
+168 KVEGVMA
-175 DGRILVD
+175 DGRVLVD
-182 LSGFLTRDVEDIA
+182 LSSFLTRDVEDIA
-195 GDLQRSGER
+195 GDLQRAGEK
-204 GYKLVPDLSVAD
+204 GFKQVADLSVAD

-238 TPGPEVR
+238 TPGAEVR

-272 RYFDPRS
+272 RVFDPRS

-302 HRYRLEKTDPTAAVS
+302 HRFRLEKTDPSKAVS
-317 PVKKPIV
+317 TVKKPIV

-334 VRTALQQG
+334 IRTALQQG

-385 RGWSYGA
+385 RGWSYGQ
-392 SVVDPRTGEIV
+392 SITDPRTGEIV

-420 FEGLVGADLDGTGGP
+420 FEGLVGADQEGKGGP

-448 LAAHEVGHT
+448 LSAHEVGHT

-465 ASTQGRTSVMD
+465 ASTQGRPSVMD
-476 YPAPRVKLTGGK
+476 YPAPRVKLTAGK

-511 ADVPAGPAGEQAL
+511 ADVPAGAAGEKAL
-524 AAKAKAAAEQLRF
+524 AAKARAAAEHLRF
-537 VQDDDARPVNSGHPA
+537 VQDNDARPVGSGHPA
-552 GAIWDDGSDPVAELD
+552 GAIWDDGADSVAELD
-567 RTMAVRRVA
+567 RMMAVRKVA

-581 ERALRPGEA
+581 EQALKPGEA

-627 DRNAAAAVV
+627 DRNAAATVV
-636 PAERQRAALT
+636 PGERQRAALS
-646 ALMAAMTPQALDTP
+646 ALLAAIKPEALDTP
-660 ERLIPLLSSG
+660 ERLI
-670 QSGRGDRQ
+670 
-678 SEIETFG
+678 EVFA
-685 TAGGPVYD
+685 TAGGPIYD
-693 SLVAADVGAQ
+693 SLVAADVGTG
-703 IVLDALTASERLN
+703 IVVEALTAPERLN

-723 RDPAEPGVGEIT
+723 RDATEPGVGEVT
-735 HRLLTAAFT
+735 GRLLAAAFA

-750 AEIAR
+750 AEIAHR
-755 RVQTR
+755 TQTR
-760 TVLDLAA
+760 TVLDLAY
-767 AARKPATSPG
+767 AARLAATSPG

-790 VKLKATPGADPAERA
+790 VKLRAEPGTDPSERA
-805 HRLRL
+805 HRLHL
-810 AALLQDK
+810 AALLTDK
-817 DELKRVLADPKLKPE
+817 DELKRVLADPKMRPE
-832 TPPGMPIGEVD
+832 TPPGMPIGAAED

>member
-1 MRLVCGFGF
+1 MKRKLFG
-10 GDLSIVKTEALG
+10 AA
-22 AAVAAALLL
+22 AAVAILLAAGP
-31 TAAPV
+31 ASAFEDKAP
-36 VGWSAEN
+36 
-43 PPERSPE
+43 PE
-50 KAAERSADPTAG
+50 KAGQDKGSAAKPADATAG
-62 LTRQAGLLPVYV
+62 LARQDGLLPTWV
-74 DKDKGRILVALPA
+74 DKDKGRILVALPP
-87 ADAGGVSGRF
+87 ADAGGASGRF

-109 APVGLDRARLGRSQ
+109 APVGLDRARIGRSE
-123 ILVFRRIGQKVVAEY
+123 ILSFRRIGGKVIAEY

-146 GASADEQAA
+146 HASADEQAA
-155 AHDAFAVSTVWAG
+155 AHDAFATSTVWAG

-182 LSGFLTRDVEDIA
+182 LASFLTRETEDVPGA
-195 GDLQRSGER
+195 LQRGGER
-204 GYKLVPDLSVAD
+204 GYKLVPDLSIAD

-238 TPGPEVR
+238 TPGPETR

-259 HSLIKLPEPGYVP
+259 HSLIRLPEPGYQP
-272 RYFDPRS
+272 RAFDPRA
-279 GGFDSIVYDYAAPL
+279 GAFDSIVYDYAAPL

-302 HRYRLEKTDPTAAVS
+302 HRFRLEKTDPAAAVS
-317 PVKKPIV
+317 PVRKPIV
-324 YYVDR
+324 FYVDR

-334 VRTALQQG
+334 VRTALREG

-369 PLDVR
+369 PLDIR

-385 RGWSYGA
+385 RGWSYGQ

-420 FEGLVGADLDGTGGP
+420 FEGLVGADQDGTGGP

-441 SITRLRE
+441 SITRLRQ

-465 ASTQGRTSVMD
+465 ASTQGRPSVMD
-476 YPAPRVKLTGGK
+476 YPPPRVKLTGGR

-511 ADVPAGPAGEQAL
+511 ADAPPGAAGERVL
-524 AAKAKAAAEQLRF
+524 AAKAKAAAEHLRF
-537 VQDDDARPVNSGHPA
+537 VQDGDARPVDSGHPA
-552 GAIWDDGSDPVAELD
+552 GAIWDDGADPIAELD
-567 RTMAVRRVA
+567 RMMAVRRVA
-576 IDQFG
+576 LDQFG

-627 DRNAAAAVV
+627 DRNAAAALV

-646 ALMAAMTPQALDTP
+646 SLLAAMTPAALDTP

-670 QSGRGDRQ
+670 QPGDDDRQ
-678 SEIETFG
+678 STIETFG

-703 IVLDALTASERLN
+703 IVVDALVAPARLN

-723 RDPAEPGVGEIT
+723 RDPLQPGVGEVT
-735 HRLLTAAFT
+735 HRLLAAAFT
-744 PAAGRY
+744 PAPGRY

-767 AARKPATSPG
+767 AARNPATSPG

-782 DQALADLA
+782 GQALADLA
-790 VKLKATPGADPAERA
+790 VKLKAAPGVDPAERA

-817 DELKRVLADPKLKPE
+817 DELKRVLADPKQKPE
-832 TPPGMPIGEVD
+832 PPPGMPIGEVD

>member
-1 MRLVCGFGF
+1 MAAAGAATL
-10 GDLSIVKTEALG
+10 LLG
-22 AAVAAALLL
+22 AAPALAYADKPAEAAA
-31 TAAPV
+31 P
-36 VGWSAEN
+36 
-43 PPERSPE
+43 
-50 KAAERSADPTAG
+50 KAADPTAG
-62 LTRQAGLLPVYV
+62 LARQEGLLPVYV

-87 ADAGGVSGRF
+87 ADASGVSGRF

-109 APVGLDRARLGRSQ
+109 APVGLDRARLGRGQ

-195 GDLQRSGER
+195 GDLARAGER

-238 TPGPEVR
+238 TPGAETR

-259 HSLIKLPEPGYVP
+259 HSLIRLPDPGYVP

-279 GGFDSIVYDYAAPL
+279 GGFDSIVYDFAAPL

-302 HRYRLEKTDPTAAVS
+302 HRFRLEKTDPTKAVS

-334 VRTALQQG
+334 VRSALREG

-374 YNVINWVDRAT
+374 YNVINWVNRAT
-385 RGWSYGA
+385 RGWSYGQ
-392 SVVDPRTGEIV
+392 SITDPRTGEII
-403 KGSVLLGALR
+403 KGSVLLGSLR

-420 FEGLVGADLDGTGGP
+420 FEGLVGADQDGTGSP
-435 NDPVQV
+435 SDPVQV

-465 ASTQGRTSVMD
+465 ASTQGRLSVMD
-476 YPAPRVKLTGGK
+476 YPAPRVKVTAGK
-488 IDLSDA
+488 VDLSDA

-501 WDRFIVDWMY
+501 WDRFIVEWMY
-511 ADVPAGPAGEQAL
+511 ADVAPGAAGEKVL
-524 AAKAKAAAEQLRF
+524 AAKARAASEHLRF
-537 VQDDDARPVNSGHPA
+537 VQDNDSRPVDSGHPA

-567 RTMAVRRVA
+567 RMMAVRKVA

-627 DRNAAAAVV
+627 DSSAIARVV
-636 PAERQRAALT
+636 PPERQRAALA
-646 ALMAAMTPQALDTP
+646 ALLAAMRSAALDTP

-670 QSGRGDRQ
+670 QSGRNDRQ
-678 SEIETFG
+678 SDIEVFD
-685 TAGGPVYD
+685 TAGGPIYD

-703 IVLDALTASERLN
+703 VVLDALTAPARLN

-723 RDPAEPGVGEIT
+723 RDAAQPGVGEMAD
-735 HRLLTAAFT
+735 RVLAAAFT

-750 AEIAR
+750 AEVAR

-782 DQALADLA
+782 EQALADLA
-790 VKLKATPGADPAERA
+790 VKLKTAPGTDPAERA

-817 DELKRVLADPKLKPE
+817 EELKRVLADVKARPE
-832 TPPGMPIGEVD
+832 VPPGMPIGADDGEF

>member
-1 MRLVCGFGF
+1 M
-10 GDLSIVKTEALG
+10 IAVKRVLFG
-22 AAVAAALLL
+22 AAAAAAILMVSGHAL
-31 TAAPV
+31 AWADPPAPRPAEAGPV
-36 VGWSAEN
+36 VGLA
-43 PPERSPE
+43 
-50 KAAERSADPTAG
+50 
-62 LTRQAGLLPVYV
+62 RQDGLLPVYV
-74 DKDKGRILVALPA
+74 DKEKGRILVALPK
-87 ADAGGVSGRF
+87 ADAAGVSGRF

-109 APVGLDRARLGRSQ
+109 APVGLDRARISQ
-123 ILVFRRIGQKVVAEY
+123 SKILVFRRIGAKVIAEY

-146 GASADEQAA
+146 NASADEQAA

-168 KVEGVTP
+168 KVEGLTP
-175 DGRILVD
+175 DGRVLVD
-182 LSGFLTRDVEDIA
+182 LSSFLTRDVEDIA

-204 GYKLVPDLSVAD
+204 GYKIVPDLSVAD
-216 PAAVKVFPLNLEFE
+216 PAAVKVFPENLEFE

-245 NIAPDAKLITLTVR
+245 NIAPDAKLLTLTIR

-272 RYFDPRS
+272 RVFDPRS
-279 GGFDSIVYDYAAPL
+279 GAFDSIVYDYAAPL

-302 HRYRLEKTDPTAAVS
+302 HRFRLEKTDPSKAVS

-385 RGWSYGA
+385 RGWSYGQ
-392 SVVDPRTGEIV
+392 SITDPRTGEIV

-420 FEGLVGADLDGTGGP
+420 FEGLVGADQDGKGGG

-476 YPAPRVKLTGGK
+476 YPPPRVKLTGGK

-511 ADVPAGPAGEQAL
+511 ADVPAGAAGEKVL
-524 AAKAKAAAEQLRF
+524 AAKARAASERLRF
-537 VQDDDARPVNSGHPA
+537 VQDDDARPVESGHPA
-552 GAIWDDGSDPVAELD
+552 GAIWDDGADTIAELD
-567 RTMAVRRVA
+567 RMMAVRKVA

-581 ERALRPGEA
+581 EKALKPGEA
-590 LEALRRKFV
+590 LEALRRKFA

-627 DRNAAAAVV
+627 DKNAAATVV
-636 PAERQRAALT
+636 PADRQRAALS
-646 ALMAAMTPQALDTP
+646 ALMAAITPEALDTP

-670 QSGRGDRQ
+670 QSGRPDRQ
-678 SEIETFG
+678 SYIETFG

-693 SLVAADVGAQ
+693 SLVAADVGAG
-703 IVLDALTASERLN
+703 IVVDALTAPPRLN

-723 RDPAEPGVGEIT
+723 RAPNEPGVGEVAA
-735 HRLLTAAFT
+735 RMLDAAFA

-755 RVQTR
+755 RTQTR
-760 TVLDLAA
+760 TALQLAY
-767 AARKPATSPG
+767 AARQTATSPG

-782 DQALADLA
+782 EQALADLA
-790 VKLKATPGADPAERA
+790 LKLKANPGSDPAERA
-805 HRLRL
+805 HRLHL
-810 AALLQDK
+810 AALLADK
-817 DELKRVLADPKLKPE
+817 EDLKRVLADPKWRPE
-832 TPPGMPIGEVD
+832 TPPGMPIGEDDNGDF